1 MAPLLANRSRTDRSF
16 ERLYQRHVGDVYR
29 YALAVLRNEADAEDV
44 TQTTFLN
51 AYRAYQK
58 GERPQ
63 VAHNW
68 LIAIAHNVCRQRF
81 RQSARRPLEVE
92 FDDEIA
98 GQPDDDDLT
107 PTAEDI
113 RRALGHLA
121 FNQRAALV
129 MRELEGRSY
138 AEIAE
143 ILDVSVSAVETLI
156 FRARRALREQLEGA
170 LTCGEAELAISRQ
183 LDGRLS
189 RAEKGQ
195 LRAHLRECSDC
206 ATFARRQRAQ
216 RTALKSLAAVP
227 LPSSLATFFGGG
239 GAAVGTGVAI
249 KAAAVLAAGAIV
261 GGAGYE
267 AANKVTHHR
276 LAAPAPA
283 PAVSKSSKSLAPPR
297 VDRTMRTAPASF
309 SHAAVVTPNH
319 GAAARGAPPGQAV
332 RQKHATKHAKQHP
345 VAKTKARTH
354 ARTHAQ
360 PRRVRAHGAPA
371 QAHRQHARPQ
381 HERRVHKRHVRKPR
395 PHPLPHP
402 HPQPKPHG
410 QPTAKPSRPSV
421 RPSKPKSETDAL
433 PTETTLTAPDTVVH
447 GKK

>member
-68 LIAIAHNVCRQRF
+68 LIAIAHTVCRQRF

-216 RTALKSLAAVP
+216 RTAL
-227 LPSSLATFFGGG
+227 
-239 GAAVGTGVAI
+239 
-249 KAAAVLAAGAIV
+249 
-261 GGAGYE
+261 
-267 AANKVTHHR
+267 
-276 LAAPAPA
+276 
-283 PAVSKSSKSLAPPR
+283 KSLAPPR